1 MELIVTLIAL
11 LSVIIGLLIL
21 FPPETE
27 MDRSIKDAM
36 TYPAKKE
43 AMGKAIRGDRK

>member
-1 MELIVTLIAL
+1 MELIVTILAL
-11 LSVIIGLLIL
+11 VCLGIGLLIL

-43 AMGKAIRGDRK
+43 AMGKAIRGEK